1 VGEHNAEVLGEAGFS
16 TAEIAGL
23 AAAGVIAGSTGE
35 SG

>member
-1 VGEHNAEVLGEAGFS
+1 VLGEAGFT

-23 AAAGVIAGSTGE
+23 AAAGVIAARTGE